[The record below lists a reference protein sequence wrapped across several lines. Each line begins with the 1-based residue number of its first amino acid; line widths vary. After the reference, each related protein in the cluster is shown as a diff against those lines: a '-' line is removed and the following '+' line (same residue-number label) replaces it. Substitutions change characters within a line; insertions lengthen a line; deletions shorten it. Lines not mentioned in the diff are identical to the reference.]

1 MPHRGKINHAKEHI
15 INEVKKYATQK
26 KLLLELSNINTID
39 EIKLQ
44 NKSMDEL
51 VSIYNNTLNNMHKF
65 SNQIAILRDYFVKNI
80 NWKYLLI
87 LRVNI
92 YFYKRFSLLL
102 STYYFSDFFIN

>member
-1 MPHRGKINHAKEHI
+1 MPHRGKINYAKEHI

-51 VSIYNNTLNNMHKF
+51 VYIYNKTLDNMNNF
-65 SNQIAILRDYFVKNI
+65 CNQLAILRDYLTLVRNI
-80 NWKYLLI
+80 ICEKHKLEI
-87 LRVNI
+87 SSNI
-92 YFYKRFSLLL
+92 ES
-102 STYYFSDFFIN
+102 